1 MTHEKNYEQLLKT
14 NHSHQYQYQYM
25 KGKDSPSYKNSDFIV

>member
-14 NHSHQYQYQYM
+14 NHSHQYM
-25 KGKDSPSYKNSDFIV
+25 KGKNSPSYKNSDFIV